1 MVIRG
6 GLYLRFIS
14 SVLPIRRCCELQVLE
29 SHCSLVTAFGSRRT
43 GIVSGVSEIQP
54 GQIES
59 TGIIQIQAVT

>member
-14 SVLPIRRCCELQVLE
+14 SVLPIRQRCELQVLE
-29 SHCSLVTAFGSRRT
+29 SHCSLMTAFGSRRA
-43 GIVSGVSEIQP
+43 GIVSGVPVIQP

-59 TGIIQIQAVT
+59 IAIIQIQAVT